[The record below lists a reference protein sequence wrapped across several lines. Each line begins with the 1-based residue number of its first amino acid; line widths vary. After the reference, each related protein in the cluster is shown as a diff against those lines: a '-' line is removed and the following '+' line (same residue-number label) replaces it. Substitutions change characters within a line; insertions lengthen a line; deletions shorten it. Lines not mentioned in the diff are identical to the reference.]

1 MEPATSQRIQAVSD
15 SQIKS
20 LLDASIPENT
30 KIKQQWAM
38 RLFNTWLSEWRTRIN
53 DGHLVVLKE
62 LNEFTKE

>member
-1 MEPATSQRIQAVSD
+1 MEPTTSQRIQAVSD

-38 RLFNTWLSEWRTRIN
+38 QLFNTWLSEWRTRIN